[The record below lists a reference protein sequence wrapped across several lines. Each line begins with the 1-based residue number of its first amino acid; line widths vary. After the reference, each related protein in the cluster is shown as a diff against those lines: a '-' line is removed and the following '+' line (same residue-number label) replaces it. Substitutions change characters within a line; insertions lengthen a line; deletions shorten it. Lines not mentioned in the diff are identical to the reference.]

1 MKIKKLSIAT
11 LSIMLMASGLTAC
24 GGSDS
29 SSSSTGNATNPP
41 VNTSLSEIEQAKEI
55 IRTAKLFIT
64 DADSVEKTYENAS
77 ALLTDKQQQRFGT
90 VMDVPFFLHEYMR
103 ENNLTTLTAEQ
114 IKTLTQRTDS
124 YDTLYSIL
132 GDVSL
137 VPSSDFSI
145 KRGTD
150 DTLSVNGTLTL
161 NQDIYEYDSAAN
173 NYNETLLT
181 TESYIANFN
190 GYSDT
195 MDKVQ
200 NNTST
205 VTGGFGFNS
214 ITIGTGAEAVVIKA
228 NPTAG
233 TFTAKLSKNIDY
245 NYNYGLEDAKNA
257 GVSLNKGEASFKNV
271 VLTANNNTVV
281 ADELSASAL
290 DITNTVDGKTISR
303 TIPYQFKVAG
313 QLKMAVPKTD
323 VAISLN
329 ATAKDTDVKNIF
341 TIDANGDAVE
351 RNNMTVPVTAL
362 ISIKGQATGE
372 NNKTI
377 PLDFQATLNR
387 KANKVISLDNLVATV
402 EGKTLYA
409 LGTSN
414 FDANNELLNSEVTFK
429 QNKATITVKFDKN
442 NDAISTNGKLADIL
456 VNGKDYG
463 DLIQNGSMITA
474 KFTDNSLITL

>member
-1 MKIKKLSIAT
+1 V
-11 LSIMLMASGLTAC
+11 
-24 GGSDS
+24 GS
-29 SSSSTGNATNPP
+29 
-41 VNTSLSEIEQAKEI
+41 EMC
-55 IRTAKLFIT
+55 IR
-64 DADSVEKTYENAS
+64 D
-77 ALLTDKQQQRFGT
+77 R
-90 VMDVPFFLHEYMR
+90 
-103 ENNLTTLTAEQ
+103 
-114 IKTLTQRTDS
+114 
-124 YDTLYSIL
+124 
-132 GDVSL
+132 
-137 VPSSDFSI
+137 
-145 KRGTD
+145 
-150 DTLSVNGTLTL
+150 
-161 NQDIYEYDSAAN
+161 
-173 NYNETLLT
+173 
-181 TESYIANFN
+181 
-190 GYSDT
+190 
-195 MDKVQ
+195 
-200 NNTST
+200 
-205 VTGGFGFNS
+205 
-214 ITIGTGAEAVVIKA
+214 
-228 NPTAG
+228 
-233 TFTAKLSKNIDY
+233 
-245 NYNYGLEDAKNA
+245 
-257 GVSLNKGEASFKNV
+257 
-271 VLTANNNTVV
+271 
-281 ADELSASAL
+281 
-290 DITNTVDGKTISR
+290 
-303 TIPYQFKVAG
+303 FKVAG

-442 NDAISTNGKLADIL
+442 NDAINTNGKLADIL

-474 KFTDNSLITL
+474 KFTDNSLISL